1 MEVPIPHIRS
11 CRKSRRGYIL
21 HIACSSVQI
30 GICKSWLVNS
40 KERQG
45 IYCKKVGTKIKISGN
60 IRYYSVQMQS
70 VKVNLRKANGT
81 VWKTVT
87 LGKGGYLKLPSVSNA
102 TGYTFMGWS
111 KTRRTGS
118 STDPDYEAGELLRI
132 SKTPICMRR
141 YLTVH
146 WRRTS
151 VLMRWLIRL
160 SV

>member
-1 MEVPIPHIRS
+1 
-11 CRKSRRGYIL
+11 
-21 HIACSSVQI
+21 
-30 GICKSWLVNS
+30 
-40 KERQG
+40 
-45 IYCKKVGTKIKISGN
+45 
-60 IRYYSVQMQS
+60 MQS

-132 SKTPICMRR
+132 NKK
-141 YLTVH
+141 H
-146 WRRTS
+146 QS
-151 VLMRWLIRL
+151 VCDSI
-160 SV
+160 